1 MFGRKK
7 KTEPEADSAITSRE
21 TVPEKSG
28 KTSSKQAGPES
39 KSIPEKKALKDRLKT
54 LSKPLGQLRMF
65 GRKKKTKPEADSK
78 TPSHEVVPE
87 KSSKASSKQAEP
99 ESKSIPE
106 KKALKD
112 RLKTFSKLFK
122 ITGIILAVILIS
134 LAAFFITK
142 KIILPRYQHYKVKKE
157 LIGNRESSK
166 VEGETDGSL
175 VNRESKRENEGS
187 DKPESDQSNSKQLSL
202 ASVIIITSLT
212 VLIASLATFFITK
225 SFLFPKKLSD
235 DEKDNPEQKE
245 TPIAVKVL
253 AIALMVVIIGAAAFF
268 ITKVILLPRYQ
279 RYKIE
284 KELLKKNNEEK
295 KLKKKPNREMG
306 QIFEIKDLTV
316 NTFGSGGR
324 RFVVA
329 EFAVE
334 THSKE
339 TYKEL
344 GVRAPQ
350 IRDMIISYLRHYTA
364 DQILSLSFQENSR
377 SELTKNINALLH
389 SGPIDS
395 LYYSTLVIQ

>member
-7 KTEPEADSAITSRE
+7 KTEPEADSAIPSRE
-21 TVPEKSG
+21 TEPEKSG
-28 KTSSKQAGPES
+28 KTSSKQAGQES
-39 KSIPEKKALKDRLKT
+39 NNVPEKKALKDNPKT
-54 LSKPLGQLRMF
+54 LSKP
-65 GRKKKTKPEADSK
+65 
-78 TPSHEVVPE
+78 
-87 KSSKASSKQAEP
+87 
-99 ESKSIPE
+99 I
-106 KKALKD
+106 
-112 RLKTFSKLFK
+112 K
-122 ITGIILAVILIS
+122 ITGIVLAVILIS
-134 LAAFFITK
+134 LVAFFITK
-142 KIILPRYQHYKVKKE
+142 KIILPRYQHYKAQKE
-157 LIGNRESSK
+157 LIGSRESSK
-166 VEGETDGSL
+166 VEGEADGSL
-175 VNRESKRENEGS
+175 VNRESERENEVS
-187 DKPESDQSNSKQLSL
+187 DKPESDRSNSKQLSL

-225 SFLFPKKLSD
+225 SFLFSKKVSD

-268 ITKVILLPRYQ
+268 TTKVVLLPRYQ

-339 TYKEL
+339 TYNEL